1 MTLSRRAFLGAAA
14 AGALTP
20 ASARSLKNICAQLY
34 TVRTVLPEKPL
45 ETLQA
50 LEKIGYREVEV
61 TQAGLDKIWPALKK
75 TRMKPVSIHI
85 DAALLA
91 PGKERELDAAVADA
105 KDRKFD
111 FVAYP
116 VMLPEDRGG
125 AAEMRSFAA
134 RLNHLGIKCRDAGM
148 KLCYHNHAFEFE
160 PKDGKL
166 PLEMI
171 MEGTDKELVGLEL
184 DIFWAAAAGHDPVG
198 LLEKYAG
205 RVPLLHLK
213 DKPADLLVKP
223 NEPVPRTA
231 FKEVGAGSLDIAAV
245 LRAAHAA
252 GVRHYIVEQD
262 QTPGDPVESMR
273 QSFEYLRKL
282 NF

>member
-1 MTLSRRAFLGAAA
+1 MTFSRRAFLASAA
-14 AGALTP
+14 AGALAP
-20 ASARSLKNICAQLY
+20 ASARTLKNICAQLY

-50 LEKIGYREVEV
+50 LDKIGYREVEV

-91 PGKERELDAAVADA
+91 PGKDAELDAAVADA
-105 KDRKFD
+105 KKRGFD
-111 FVAYP
+111 YVGYP
-116 VMLPEDRGG
+116 VMLPADRGG

-148 KLCYHNHAFEFE
+148 KLCYHNHAFEFD
-160 PKDGKL
+160 PKDGKT
-166 PLEMI
+166 PLELI
-171 MEGTDKELVGLEL
+171 MEGTDREVVGLEL
-184 DIFWAAAAGHDPVG
+184 DIFWASVAGHNPAA

-213 DKPADLLVKP
+213 DKPADQPVLFDQS
-223 NEPVPRTA
+223 VPRTA
-231 FKEVGAGSLDIAAV
+231 FKEVGAGSIDIAGV
-245 LRAAHAA
+245 LRAAQAA

-273 QSFEYLRKL
+273 QSFDYLRKL
-282 NF
+282 EF